1 MLNCLTSPLTQR
13 CPSVRLPVSPSVRL
27 SVCPSVRLS
36 VRKWFLDSTRTPPSI
51 FSYMALNTLH
61 FHKNLLWLFL
71 DIFCGHFTAFTKR
84 KFAVCTVLVQN
95 WLAGRK
101 KWTFGFMEIFNFFF
115 SQFVLL
121 GHLIN
126 NLSLFLTSDDW
137 KCLKFCFK
145 VGGAPCRARKRE
157 TLSPPWRPCRGL
169 RDSNPFP

>member
-13 CPSVRLPVSPSVRL
+13 CPSVRLPVCPSVRLSVCPSVRL

-36 VRKWFLDSTRTPPSI
+36 VRPSVCEKMIFGFHPPLSI

-101 KWTFGFMEIFNFFF
+101 KWTFEFMEIFNFFF

-121 GHLIN
+121 GPLIN
-126 NLSLFLTSDDW
+126 NLSLFLTSDW
-137 KCLKFCFK
+137 KVEVPYFWL
-145 VGGAPCRARKRE
+145 
-157 TLSPPWRPCRGL
+157 
-169 RDSNPFP
+169 